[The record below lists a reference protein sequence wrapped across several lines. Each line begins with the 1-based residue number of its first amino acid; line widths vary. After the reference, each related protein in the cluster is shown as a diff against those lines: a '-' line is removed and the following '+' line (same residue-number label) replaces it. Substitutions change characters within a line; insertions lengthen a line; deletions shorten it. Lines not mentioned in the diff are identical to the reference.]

1 MDLTFGFLE
10 NKIASETEF
19 QLDLD
24 SFSSPFCQLG
34 HNNSQ
39 LI

>member
-10 NKIASETEF
+10 NKIGPETEF
-19 QLDLD
+19 QLNLD
-24 SFSSPFCQLG
+24 SFSSPFYQLG
-34 HNNSQ
+34 HNISQ